1 MVPIL
6 ASDLSDSWW
15 HYVVLFMAVTASW
28 AGVPF
33 IGAAAVGAAA
43 VLASQGELDLAAVV
57 IVATV
62 AGEVGGLIGY
72 AIGDRW
78 GRQLVDKP
86 GKRQA
91 SRQRLL
97 ERGEAA
103 YAKWGRLAV
112 FFTPAI
118 ISGTAK
124 MHRGQFASGICSHPW
139 ASPCRWPRV
148 PMVSDGSPP
157 AIIRP
162 MTSECSSSVWWSE
175 RCWSSWS
182 PVIDARS
189 RCNGPRRRKERR
201 PPRPTSL
208 RVDG

>member
-1 MVPIL
+1 MSPIP
-6 ASDLSDSWW
+6 ASDLATTWW
-15 HYVVLFMAVTASW
+15 HYLVLFVAVTASW

-43 VLASQGELDLAAVV
+43 VLASQGELGLAAVV

-78 GRQLVDKP
+78 GRQLLDRP
-86 GKRQA
+86 GRRQA
-91 SRQRLL
+91 NRQKLL

-124 MHRGQFASGICSHPW
+124 MHHGQFALWNLIASLGFALSVAPSAYGLGRVATGHHSAHDIGVLVFGLLVGTALVVLAARYRRRLKAPR
-139 ASPCRWPRV
+139 ASPP
-148 PMVSDGSPP
+148 
-157 AIIRP
+157 
-162 MTSECSSSVWWSE
+162 
-175 RCWSSWS
+175 
-182 PVIDARS
+182 
-189 RCNGPRRRKERR
+189 
-201 PPRPTSL
+201 
-208 RVDG
+208 

>member
-124 MHRGQFASGICSHPW
+124 MHRGQFALW
-139 ASPCRWPRV
+139 NLFASLGFALSVAPSAYGLGRV
-148 PMVSDGSPP
+148 ATGHHSPHDVGVLVFGLVVG
-157 AIIRP
+157 
-162 MTSECSSSVWWSE
+162 TVL
-175 RCWSSWS
+175 
-182 PVIDARS
+182 VVLVARH
-189 RCNGPRRRKERR
+189 RRKVKVQRAS
-201 PPRPTSL
+201 TS
-208 RVDG
+208 

>member
-1 MVPIL
+1 VSFIL
-6 ASDLSDSWW
+6 ASDLATTWW
-15 HYVVLFMAVTASW
+15 HYAVLFVAVAASW

-43 VLASQGELDLAAVV
+43 VLASQGQLDLAAVV

-78 GRQLVDKP
+78 GRQLVDRP

-124 MHRGQFASGICSHPW
+124 MHRGQFVVWNLIASLGFALSVAPSAYGLGRVATGHHSAHDIGILVFGLLVGTVLVVLTARYRHRLK
-139 ASPCRWPRV
+139 ARR
-148 PMVSDGSPP
+148 
-157 AIIRP
+157 AL
-162 MTSECSSSVWWSE
+162 TS
-175 RCWSSWS
+175 
-182 PVIDARS
+182 
-189 RCNGPRRRKERR
+189 
-201 PPRPTSL
+201 
-208 RVDG
+208 

>member
-1 MVPIL
+1 VSPIL
-6 ASDLSDSWW
+6 ASDLTTSWW
-15 HYVVLFMAVTASW
+15 HYAVLFIAVTASW

-43 VLASQGELDLAAVV
+43 VLASQGDLDLAAVV

-62 AGEVGGLIGY
+62 AGEVGGLTGY

-78 GRQLVDKP
+78 GRQLLDRP
-86 GKRQA
+86 GRRQA
-91 SRQRLL
+91 NRQRLL

-124 MHRGQFASGICSHPW
+124 MHHRQFVLWNLIASLGFALSVAPSAYGLGRVATGHHSAHDVGILVFGL
-139 ASPCRWPRV
+139 AV
-148 PMVSDGSPP
+148 GAALV
-157 AIIRP
+157 
-162 MTSECSSSVWWSE
+162 VL
-175 RCWSSWS
+175 
-182 PVIDARS
+182 VARH
-189 RCNGPRRRKERR
+189 RRK
-201 PPRPTSL
+201 SKAL
-208 RVDG
+208 RASAP

>member
-1 MVPIL
+1 VSPIL
-6 ASDLSDSWW
+6 AADLSTSWW
-15 HYVVLFMAVTASW
+15 HYVVLFLAVSASW

-43 VLASQGELDLAAVV
+43 VSASQGQLDLAAVV
-57 IVATV
+57 IIASI

-78 GRQLVDKP
+78 GRQLLDRP

-91 SRQRLL
+91 SRQKLL

-103 YAKWGRLAV
+103 YARWGRLAV

-124 MHRGQFASGICSHPW
+124 MHHGQFVVWNLIASLGFVLSVAPSAYGLGRVATGHHSAHDIGIL
-139 ASPCRWPRV
+139 V
-148 PMVSDGSPP
+148 FGLVVGMVLVVL
-157 AIIRP
+157 
-162 MTSECSSSVWWSE
+162 T
-175 RCWSSWS
+175 
-182 PVIDARS
+182 ARH
-189 RCNGPRRRKERR
+189 RRRLKARR
-201 PPRPTSL
+201 ASAS
-208 RVDG
+208 